1 MIGLEIWLW
10 VCEVKYVSV
19 EKMFFLYG
27 IIVFLINFI
36 GGGGV
41 LLKSWM

>member
-1 MIGLEIWLW
+1 MIGLEIWLG

-27 IIVFLINFI
+27 MIVFFFLINFM
-36 GGGGV
+36 GGGCC
-41 LLKSWM
+41 